1 MNSVKVLLLLLL
13 IFVQLLL
20 VQSDMSGKPKAKV
33 KRDCYDNDG
42 TVIRCDGQ
50 SCMKRVMGK
59 VITKGCLFDLMSH
72 EPMETVHDSCAKYA
86 EDHILCSCN
95 KNKCNGTSKQF
106 ESTWSGII
114 ALIATLLIVF

>member
-1 MNSVKVLLLLLL
+1 MFFLLFFL
-13 IFVQLLL
+13 ISVQLLF
-20 VQSDMSGKPKAKV
+20 VQSDTSGKPKAKV
-33 KRDCYDNDG
+33 KRDCYNNDG

-50 SCMKRVMGK
+50 SCMKRVMGN
-59 VITKGCLFDLMSH
+59 VITKGCLSDLMSN

-106 ESTWSGII
+106 VSMWSGIVVF
-114 ALIATLLIVF
+114 IATLLMIF